1 MHFKIKTDKFEF
13 EFTEEGY
20 FIDNTQ
26 KNVEKLIKSLE
37 SLCKNIDCEKPAPP
51 KTNYTF
57 GTISGVPNGT
67 DSTNSFGISGSSSS
81 SVHVHRFEPSTNSS
95 SATICAICGKEK
107 HEHIYTYPN
116 NL

>member
-13 EFTEEGY
+13 EFTEEGC
-20 FIDNTQ
+20 FTDNSQ
-26 KNVEKLIKSLE
+26 KNVEKLINNLE
-37 SLCKNIDCEKPAPP
+37 SLCKTLDFEKPTPANTYHP
-51 KTNYTF
+51 F
-57 GTISGVPNGT
+57 GNILCKSNGT
-67 DSTNSFGISGSSSS
+67 DTINSFGITGSSSS
-81 SVHVHRFEPSTNSS
+81 SVHVHRFEPSTKSS